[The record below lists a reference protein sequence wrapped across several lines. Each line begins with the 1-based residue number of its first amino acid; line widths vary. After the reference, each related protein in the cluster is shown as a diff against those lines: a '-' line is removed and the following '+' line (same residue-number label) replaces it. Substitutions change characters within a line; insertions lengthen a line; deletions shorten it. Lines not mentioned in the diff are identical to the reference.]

1 VAGIPSL
8 FPSPS
13 PFPSG
18 QPAPTPPSAAPSPP
32 SPSPTLS
39 AAPSPSPPPIGTGAN
54 APHNPSLPPYEFD
67 PPASGG
73 YPPTYP
79 PASGIAPDNLAISC
93 RLPIYAGGPGSGG
106 FLVAVLIIASFLVF
120 FGYDV
125 AFETLASGRTPGKQA
140 AGLRVV
146 RQGGE
151 PVGFMAS
158 AVRNLLRLVD
168 MQPGMLYALGATT
181 VFFSPRNQRL
191 GDLAAGTLVVRERRA
206 PLPIARPALPDFA
219 VADRYAAW
227 DVSGVTAYEL
237 VTIRRFL
244 ERRWHLDPGARNRLG
259 WELAERLR
267 PKVVGAPPNLHPE
280 QFLEAL
286 AEAKASRG

>member
-1 VAGIPSL
+1 MTFRDFV
-8 FPSPS
+8 
-13 PFPSG
+13 
-18 QPAPTPPSAAPSPP
+18 PATPVPPGGRLEFVTYDDRISIPTPEGVELELVLAGLGSRLVAAVVDF
-32 SPSPTLS
+32 LVKAVILIALFVLG
-39 AAPSPSPPPIGTGAN
+39 AAV
-54 APHNPSLPPYEFD
+54 
-67 PPASGG
+67 GG
-73 YPPTYP
+73 E
-79 PASGIAPDNLAISC
+79 D
-93 RLPIYAGGPGSGG
+93 GSGG
-106 FLVAVLIIASFLVF
+106 FLVAVVIIASFLVF

-125 AFETLASGRTPGKQA
+125 AFETLASGRTPGKRA

-146 RQGGE
+146 RLGGE

-168 MQPGMLYALGATT
+168 MQPGMLYAVGATT
-181 VFFSPRNQRL
+181 SFFSQRNQRL

-206 PLPIARPALPDFA
+206 PLPAARPVTPDFA

-227 DVSGVTAYEL
+227 DVSGVTAFEL

-244 ERRWHLDPGARNRLG
+244 ERRWDLDPGARNRLG
-259 WELAERLR
+259 WELAQRLH
-267 PKVVGAPPNLHPE
+267 PKVAGAPPNLHPE

>member
-1 VAGIPSL
+1 VTFRASLPGGTPQLPGIP
-8 FPSPS
+8 
-13 PFPSG
+13 
-18 QPAPTPPSAAPSPP
+18 A
-32 SPSPTLS
+32 
-39 AAPSPSPPPIGTGAN
+39 
-54 APHNPSLPPYEFD
+54 
-67 PPASGG
+67 PPASPAGRLDFVTYDDRISIPTPEGVELELVLAGLGSRLVAALLDFLIKAVILVALFVLGAAVGG
-73 YPPTYP
+73 E
-79 PASGIAPDNLAISC
+79 D
-93 RLPIYAGGPGSGG
+93 GGGG

>member
-1 VAGIPSL
+1 VTFRAALPGGTPQLPGVPATPASPAGRLDFVTYDDRISI
-8 FPSPS
+8 
-13 PFPSG
+13 
-18 QPAPTPPSAAPSPP
+18 PTPEGVELELVLAGLGSRLVAA
-32 SPSPTLS
+32 LLDFLIKAVILVALFVLG
-39 AAPSPSPPPIGTGAN
+39 AAV
-54 APHNPSLPPYEFD
+54 
-67 PPASGG
+67 GG
-73 YPPTYP
+73 E
-79 PASGIAPDNLAISC
+79 D
-93 RLPIYAGGPGSGG
+93 GGGG